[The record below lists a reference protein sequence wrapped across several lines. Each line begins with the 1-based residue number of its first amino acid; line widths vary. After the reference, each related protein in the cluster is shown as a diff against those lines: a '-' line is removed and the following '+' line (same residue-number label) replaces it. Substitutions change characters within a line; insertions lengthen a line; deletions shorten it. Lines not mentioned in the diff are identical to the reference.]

1 MTKARD
7 LANFISVS
15 VDGTELGY
23 LDGVTSDIQT
33 QLNDRY
39 QVANTNTIV
48 NDRMQVA
55 NTTLLVNDRLQVSN
69 AAVYLQVANAVLTT
83 GDYSWTGS
91 QRATNVTDNDGSFD
105 MNAGQNFICT
115 PTGNFALTF
124 TNIANG
130 QTGFIK
136 LVNTGGHTVSLAA
149 TSKADAKLTTTVT
162 TAGTYILSYYSDGT
176 NVYLT
181 NSAAIA

>member
-149 TSKADAKLTTTVT
+149 TSKADAKLTATVT

>member
-23 LDGVTSDIQT
+23 LDGVTSDLQT

-55 NTTLLVNDRLQVSN
+55 NTTLLVNDRV
-69 AAVYLQVANAVLTT
+69 QVANLTST
-83 GDYSWTGS
+83 LTSYATFAGDNSWTGS

-115 PTGNFALTF
+115 PTGNFTLTF

-149 TSKADAKLTTTVT
+149 TSKADAKLTATVT

>member
-23 LDGVTSDIQT
+23 LDGVTSDLQT

-55 NTTLLVNDRLQVSN
+55 NTTLLVNDRV
-69 AAVYLQVANAVLTT
+69 QVANLTST
-83 GDYSWTGS
+83 LTSYATFAGDNSWTGS

>member
-1 MTKARD
+1 
-7 LANFISVS
+7 
-15 VDGTELGY
+15 
-23 LDGVTSDIQT
+23 
-33 QLNDRY
+33 
-39 QVANTNTIV
+39 
-48 NDRMQVA
+48 
-55 NTTLLVNDRLQVSN
+55 
-69 AAVYLQVANAVLTT
+69 
-83 GDYSWTGS
+83 
-91 QRATNVTDNDGSFD
+91 

-115 PTGNFALTF
+115 PSGNIALTF

-136 LVNTGGHTVSLAA
+136 LINTGGHTISLAA
-149 TSKADAKLTTTVT
+149 TSKADANLTTTVT

>member
-39 QVANTNTIV
+39 QVANTNAIV

-55 NTTLLVNDRLQVSN
+55 NTTLLVNDRV
-69 AAVYLQVANAVLTT
+69 QVANLTST
-83 GDYSWTGS
+83 LSSYATFAGDNSWTGS

-115 PTGNFALTF
+115 PTGNFTLTF

>member
-23 LDGVTSDIQT
+23 LDGVTSDLQT

-55 NTTLLVNDRLQVSN
+55 NTTLLVNDRV
-69 AAVYLQVANAVLTT
+69 QVANLTST
-83 GDYSWTGS
+83 LTSYATFAGDNSWTGS

-149 TSKADAKLTTTVT
+149 TSKADAKLTATVT

>member
-1 MTKARD
+1 MSKARD
-7 LANFISVS
+7 LANFISTGVN
-15 VDGTELGY
+15 VDYTELGY
-23 LDGVTSDIQT
+23 LDNVRS
-33 QLNDRY
+33 NV
-39 QVANTNTIV
+39 QVQIDTKAANTYVNTSLGAKA
-48 NDRMQVA
+48 NSAYAAA
-55 NTTLLVNDRLQVSN
+55 NTYVNTYF
-69 AAVYLQVANAVLTT
+69 AALASDN
-83 GDYSWTGS
+83 SWTGS

-115 PTGNFALTF
+115 PSGNIALTF

-136 LVNTGGHTVSLAA
+136 LINTGGHTISLAA
-149 TSKADAKLTTTVT
+149 TSKADANLTTTVS
-162 TAGTYILSYYSDGT
+162 TASTYILSYYSDGT

>member
-23 LDGVTSDIQT
+23 LDGVTSDLQT

-39 QVANTNTIV
+39 QVANTNAIV

-115 PTGNFALTF
+115 PTGNFTLTF

-130 QTGFIK
+130 QSGFIK

>member
-23 LDGVTSDIQT
+23 LDGVTSDLQT

-39 QVANTNTIV
+39 QVANTNAIV

-55 NTTLLVNDRLQVSN
+55 NTTLLVNDRV
-69 AAVYLQVANAVLTT
+69 QVANLTST
-83 GDYSWTGS
+83 LSSYATFAGDNSWTGS

-115 PTGNFALTF
+115 PTGNFTLTF

>member
-23 LDGVTSDIQT
+23 LDGVTSDLQT

-39 QVANTNTIV
+39 QVANTNAIV

-55 NTTLLVNDRLQVSN
+55 NTTLLVNDRV
-69 AAVYLQVANAVLTT
+69 QVANLTST
-83 GDYSWTGS
+83 LTSYATFAGDNSWTGS

-115 PTGNFALTF
+115 PTGNFDLTF

-149 TSKADAKLTTTVT
+149 TSKADAKLTATVT

>member
-23 LDGVTSDIQT
+23 LDGVTSDLQT

-115 PTGNFALTF
+115 PTGNFTLTF

>member
-23 LDGVTSDIQT
+23 LDGVTSDLQT

-39 QVANTNTIV
+39 QVANTNAIV

-115 PTGNFALTF
+115 PTGNFTLTF

>member
-1 MTKARD
+1 MSRARD
-7 LANFISVS
+7 IANLVTVGVS
-15 VDGTELGY
+15 LTEFDY
-23 LDGVTSDIQT
+23 LDGVTSNIQD
-33 QLNDRY
+33 QL
-39 QVANTNTIV
+39 

-55 NTTLLVNDRLQVSN
+55 NSIVTSS
-69 AAVYLQVANAVLTT
+69 
-83 GDYSWTGS
+83 DYSWTGS

-105 MNAGQNFICT
+105 MDAGQNFICT
-115 PTGNFALTF
+115 PSGNIALTF

-136 LVNTGGHTVSLAA
+136 LINTGGHTISLHAN
-149 TSKADAKLTTTVT
+149 SKADTNLTTTVT